1 MKLFRIITLMLV
13 FLTAA
18 PITVAGFIL
27 IESSVDTLKT
37 LTWELQQ
44 ERADHAGRAVSS
56 FFDNIIDDVDLLV
69 SNLGV
74 ANMSVGQRQEMLSF
88 ILQKRPE
95 VNIIAFYDAAGR
107 RLPGLLAFDMNRI
120 LPSELADH
128 HLQISDIRFAQDS
141 PESVAFSNTY
151 TIQRPAR
158 PDMSIPARDEQTVAM
173 AFKLNAADAAF
184 LGMEVSLS
192 PLKDVVKKMRVGQ
205 RGEVLLID
213 SQGSLIAHHGSLI
226 DRMKDPEG
234 LPGLLARILSPQG
247 GDVAIPRVSGARP
260 ITVGKGMDVL
270 AAYAPLARPA
280 WLMVSIEP
288 LDEAYAATRTMT
300 FQIITVV
307 LISLALAIGLGVLFA
322 FGITRP
328 VAKCVTGAL
337 AIARGKFGYTLD
349 VSTRNEIGELAHTFN
364 YMSRQLLDYDLENKA
379 LVASLERGYL
389 ETIRALANSI
399 DAKDPY
405 TRGHS
410 MRVTN
415 VALAV
420 GRELGLSDED
430 LRVLRYAGILH
441 DIGKIGIQE
450 GILAKKEKLSE
461 EEREIIKQHP
471 VLGDKIIEPIDFLQP
486 VRPIVLHHHE
496 WVDGSGYP
504 DGLKGDEIPLGAR
517 IVSAAD
523 TYDAVTSERPYQNAV
538 DNQEAIRILQRLR
551 SKQIDP
557 RVCDALISLIERQI
571 SEGQLRPQE
580 WEDEYTD
587 PTWDAPPIENG
598 K

>member
-69 SNLGV
+69 SNLSV

-107 RLPGLLAFDMNRI
+107 RLPGLLAFDVNRI

-128 HLQISDIRFAQDS
+128 QSQVSVLRFGQDS
-141 PESVAFSNTY
+141 PESVAFSKTY
-151 TIQRPAR
+151 TIHRTARPAL
-158 PDMSIPARDEQTVAM
+158 SIPRRDEQAVAM
-173 AFKLNAADAAF
+173 AFKLNTADAAF
-184 LGMEVSLS
+184 LGMEVSLA
-192 PLKDVVKKMRVGQ
+192 PLQGVVKKMRVGR

-213 SQGSLIAHHGSLI
+213 SQGILIAHHGTLI
-226 DRMKDPEG
+226 DRMEDPRG
-234 LPGLLARILSPQG
+234 LSALLAQILSPQG
-247 GDVAIPRVSGARP
+247 GEAPIPRVSGARP

-300 FQIITVV
+300 FQVITVV
-307 LISLALAIGLGVLFA
+307 LVSLALAIGLGVLFA

-328 VAKCVTGAL
+328 IGKCVTGAL

-364 YMSRQLLDYDLENKA
+364 YMSRQLLDYDEENKA

-415 VALAV
+415 VALAI
-420 GRELGLSDED
+420 GREMGLKDEE

-450 GILAKKEKLSE
+450 GILAKKEKLSD

-504 DGLKGDEIPLGAR
+504 DGLKADEIPLGAR

-523 TYDAVTSERPYQNAV
+523 TYDAVTSERPYQQAV
-538 DNQEAIRILQRLR
+538 DNQEAIRILQQLR
-551 SKQIDP
+551 GRQIDP
-557 RVCDALISLIERQI
+557 EVCDALITVIERQI

-587 PTWDAPPIENG
+587 PTWDAPPLEET

>member
-56 FFDNIIDDVDLLV
+56 FFDNIIDDIDLLV

-74 ANMSVGQRQEMLSF
+74 ANMNVGQRQEMLSF

-95 VNIIAFYDAAGR
+95 VNIIAFYDAAGQ

-128 HLQISDIRFAQDS
+128 HSHISDVRFSPDS
-141 PESVAFSNTY
+141 PESVTFSNTY
-151 TIQRPAR
+151 TIRRKAR
-158 PDMSIPARDEQTVAM
+158 PDLSIPSRDEQTVAM

-184 LGMEVSLS
+184 LGMEVSLA
-192 PLKDVVKKMRVGQ
+192 PLKGVVKKMRVGQ

-213 SQGSLIAHHGSLI
+213 SQGSLIAHHGGLI
-226 DRMKDPEG
+226 DRMEDPQE
-234 LPGLLARILSPQG
+234 LPALLTRVLAPQG

-300 FQIITVV
+300 FQVITVV

-364 YMSRQLLDYDLENKA
+364 YMSRQLLDYDQENKA

-415 VALAV
+415 VALAI
-420 GRELGLSDED
+420 GRELGLSEED

-461 EEREIIKQHP
+461 EEREAIKQHP

-523 TYDAVTSERPYQNAV
+523 TYDAVTSERPYQSAV
-538 DNQEAIRILQRLR
+538 DNQEAIRILQKLR
-551 SKQIDP
+551 AKQIDP
-557 RVCDALISLIERQI
+557 RVCDALITVIERQI
-571 SEGQLRPQE
+571 NEGQLRPQE

-587 PTWDAPPIENG
+587 PTWDAPPVEES

>member
-74 ANMSVGQRQEMLSF
+74 ANMNVGQRQEMLSF

-128 HLQISDIRFAQDS
+128 HSQVSEIRFAPNS
-141 PESVAFSNTY
+141 PASVAFSNTY
-151 TIQRPAR
+151 TIKRPAN
-158 PDMSIPARDEQTVAM
+158 PDLSIPARDEQTVAM

-184 LGMEVSLS
+184 LGMEVSLA
-192 PLKDVVKKMRVGQ
+192 PLKGVVNKMRVGQ

-213 SQGSLIAHHGSLI
+213 SQGALIAHHGGLI
-226 DRMKDPEG
+226 DHMKDPAG
-234 LPGLLARILSPQG
+234 LPGLLARVLAPQG

-300 FQIITVV
+300 FQVITVV

-364 YMSRQLLDYDLENKA
+364 YMSRQLLDYDQENKA
-379 LVASLERGYL
+379 LVASLESCACCATPASCTTSARSAFRKGSWPRRKSSATRSAKRSSSIRSWATRSSNPSTSSSRCAPSSC
-389 ETIRALANSI
+389 TI
-399 DAKDPY
+399 
-405 TRGHS
+405 T
-410 MRVTN
+410 
-415 VALAV
+415 
-420 GRELGLSDED
+420 
-430 LRVLRYAGILH
+430 
-441 DIGKIGIQE
+441 
-450 GILAKKEKLSE
+450 
-461 EEREIIKQHP
+461 
-471 VLGDKIIEPIDFLQP
+471 
-486 VRPIVLHHHE
+486 
-496 WVDGSGYP
+496 SGWTAP
-504 DGLKGDEIPLGAR
+504 ATP
-517 IVSAAD
+517 
-523 TYDAVTSERPYQNAV
+523 
-538 DNQEAIRILQRLR
+538 
-551 SKQIDP
+551 
-557 RVCDALISLIERQI
+557 
-571 SEGQLRPQE
+571 
-580 WEDEYTD
+580 TD
-587 PTWDAPPIENG
+587 
-598 K
+598 

>member
-69 SNLGV
+69 SNLSV
-74 ANMSVGQRQEMLSF
+74 ANMNVGQRQEMLSF

-107 RLPGLLAFDMNRI
+107 RLPGLLAFDVNRI

-128 HLQISDIRFAQDS
+128 HSQVSGLRFGQDS
-141 PESVAFSNTY
+141 PDAVAFSNTY
-151 TIQRPAR
+151 TIHRQAR
-158 PDMSIPARDEQTVAM
+158 PELSIPKRDEQAVAM
-173 AFKLNAADAAF
+173 AFKLNTADAAF
-184 LGMEVSLS
+184 LGMEVSLA
-192 PLKDVVKKMRVGQ
+192 PLRGVVKKMRVGR

-213 SQGSLIAHHGSLI
+213 SQGHLIAHHGDLI
-226 DRMKDPEG
+226 DQMDDPRRLPAG
-234 LPGLLARILSPQG
+234 LAQILSPQG
-247 GDVAIPRVSGARP
+247 GETSIPRVSGARP
-260 ITVGKGMDVL
+260 ITVGKNIDVL

-300 FQIITVV
+300 IQIITVV
-307 LISLALAIGLGVLFA
+307 LVSLALAIGLGVLFA

-328 VAKCVTGAL
+328 IGKCVTGAL

-364 YMSRQLLDYDLENKA
+364 YMSRQLLDYDEENKA

-415 VALAV
+415 VALAI
-420 GRELGLSDED
+420 GREMGLDDDE

-450 GILAKKEKLSE
+450 GILAKKEKLSD
-461 EEREIIKQHP
+461 EERQIIKQHP

-504 DGLKGDEIPLGAR
+504 DGLKADEIPLGAR

-523 TYDAVTSERPYQNAV
+523 TYDAVTSERPYQKAV

-551 SKQIDP
+551 GRQLDP
-557 RVCDALISLIERQI
+557 EVCDALITVIERQI

-587 PTWDAPPIENG
+587 PTWDAPPLEET